1 VAAAAHRWKPPA
13 SPERDVLRGLLATT
27 LRVDVLA
34 VLLRMPEECFCEVL
48 LGTVAQL
55 VELLAAVDATG
66 PVTAILPPPS
76 EQPEQPLPA
85 AQPAGRWRSA
95 WPAGALTAL

>member
-66 PVTAILPPPS
+66 PVTAIRTTRRRRPRG
-76 EQPEQPLPA
+76 EVA
-85 AQPAGRWRSA
+85 
-95 WPAGALTAL
+95 